1 MERLVNIY
9 SDLSTQI
16 VSKIPLGR
24 QQKISI
30 AAAVSLVVLYLARKA
45 VTPPARLRHL
55 PYVGLF
61 TFLNAFMR
69 RRLMSDLSSEV
80 TLPAA
85 MKSSSGL
92 YTVRDHRRVD
102 EGYSRADVAYCSVLT
117 KMGGAS
123 ISPVQNLRKGFC
135 SKQVCMENG

>member
-1 MERLVNIY
+1 MERLVNLY
-9 SDLSTQI
+9 SDLSTQL
-16 VSKIPLGR
+16 VLKGPLGR

-69 RRLMSDLSSEV
+69 RKLMSDISSNV

-92 YTVRDHRRVD
+92 YTVRGRERVD
-102 EGYSRADVAYCSVLT
+102 ESYSHANAL
-117 KMGGAS
+117 
-123 ISPVQNLRKGFC
+123 F
-135 SKQVCMENG
+135 